1 MPQRLFVGN
10 LPNGCT
16 DYELSNE
23 FKSYGKVNSVEIKE
37 KKNNFDQ
44 ITLFAFIN
52 IEIDDKNLKQCKF
65 KFKKSFKKKK
75 SLKFFIISG
84 IREFSQQE
92 FRGEYLSVSVAKES
106 FLDRLKREREEANKA
121 NGITS
126 TPIIQTPIV
135 TKPLPKFISKKN
147 ETESSEGESS
157 SDESETTEPKP
168 AKIARISIP
177 IIEEPLIV
185 NEEDF
190 IIKKS
195 SRNSVLH
202 NGAIKIDQMSG
213 KVIGSTKKEIIPK
226 NLDSKAQAA
235 DMKRVQS
242 LNNMKNV
249 YNQQQLAI
257 KNALAKADATR
268 QKITFDDEEVIS
280 KQEKYKLFDGDE
292 EDDEDYSKNFEIK
305 EHFQGAK
312 GQKLL
317 ELQTKFKSDN
327 RFKIDSRF
335 RENEEDDDSNKF
347 QNWDQEEGDERK
359 WQLGI
364 LESVVGKKFQEHP
377 DKDGKQKGGKTMQ
390 RFDPTKQ
397 DHSKFFANKQ
407 IEKITAIDAEPID
420 EIVEEFDENIVSKET
435 FYKVS
440 DDLGKTLKTEGGF
453 SLLNMFGTSN
463 DGQIEQ
469 EEYKEKELSKKKTL
483 GFDKNPFKYDSSDS
497 EDESGFTKKVKQNQ
511 IARPDVKKTIGGR
524 MTEMGIF
531 RENLFIL
538 IGDKRLTEGAVFFT
552 SSRKLEENGKEFNEV
567 RHELKQIVKRKI
579 RKTQLSLKN
588 QHRGHVTKK
597 YNFKKK

>member
-1 MPQRLFVGN
+1 M
-10 LPNGCT
+10 
-16 DYELSNE
+16 
-23 FKSYGKVNSVEIKE
+23 
-37 KKNNFDQ
+37 
-44 ITLFAFIN
+44 
-52 IEIDDKNLKQCKF
+52 
-65 KFKKSFKKKK
+65 
-75 SLKFFIISG
+75 
-84 IREFSQQE
+84 
-92 FRGEYLSVSVAKES
+92 SVSVAKES

-121 NGITS
+121 NGGAPVVKKETE
-126 TPIIQTPIV
+126 IV
-135 TKPLPKFISKKN
+135 KTPLPKFISKKK
-147 ETESSEGESS
+147 
-157 SDESETTEPKP
+157 DESEDDSSSESEESEADEPTP
-168 AKIARISIP
+168 AKFARISTP
-177 IIEEPLIV
+177 IVEEPLIV
-185 NEEDF
+185 NEED
-190 IIKKS
+190 IIVKKS

-202 NGAIKIDQMSG
+202 NGLIKIDQMSG
-213 KVIGSTKKEIIPK
+213 KIIGSTKKEIIPK

-268 QKITFDDEEVIS
+268 QKIVFDDEEND
-280 KQEKYKLFDGDE
+280 KTEKYKLFDGDE
-292 EDDEDYSKNFEIK
+292 DEDEDYSKHFEEK

-317 ELQTKFKSDN
+317 ELQTKYKSDN

-335 RENEEDDDSNKF
+335 RENEEDETNKF

-377 DKDGKQKGGKTMQ
+377 EKDGNQKGGKTMT

-397 DHSKFFANKQ
+397 DHTKFLANKQ
-407 IEKITAIDAEPID
+407 TNKVVEEEVDGIP
-420 EIVEEFDENIVSKET
+420 EIVEDFDENIVSKET

-440 DDLGKTLKTEGGF
+440 DDLGKTLKADGGF

-463 DGQIEQ
+463 DNQMEQ
-469 EEYKEKELSKKKTL
+469 DEYKEKELSKKKTL

-497 EDESGFTKKVKQNQ
+497 EDESGFTKKVKQTVK
-511 IARPDVKKTIGGR
+511 PDVKKTTGGR

-538 IGDKRLTEGAVFFT
+538 IGDKRLTEGAVFFS
-552 SSRKLEENGKEFNEV
+552 SSRKSEENGKEFNEV
-567 RHELKQIVKRKI
+567 RNELKQIVKRKI

-588 QHRGHVTKK
+588 QHKGNFTKK

>member
-1 MPQRLFVGN
+1 M
-10 LPNGCT
+10 
-16 DYELSNE
+16 
-23 FKSYGKVNSVEIKE
+23 VN
-37 KKNNFDQ
+37 
-44 ITLFAFIN
+44 
-52 IEIDDKNLKQCKF
+52 KF
-65 KFKKSFKKKK
+65 
-75 SLKFFIISG
+75 SLKIIISG

-92 FRGEYLSVSVAKES
+92 FGGEYLSVSVAKES

-121 NGITS
+121 NGGSPVVKKETE
-126 TPIIQTPIV
+126 IV
-135 TKPLPKFISKKN
+135 KTPLPKFISKKK
-147 ETESSEGESS
+147 
-157 SDESETTEPKP
+157 DESEEDDDSSSESEAEQQTP
-168 AKIARISIP
+168 AKFARISIP
-177 IIEEPLIV
+177 IIEEPLTV

-190 IIKKS
+190 IVKKS

-202 NGAIKIDQMSG
+202 NGAIRIDQMSG

-268 QKITFDDEEVIS
+268 QKIVFEDEAND
-280 KQEKYKLFDGDE
+280 KNEKYKLFDGDE
-292 EDDEDYSKNFEIK
+292 DEDEDYSKHFEEK

-317 ELQTKFKSDN
+317 ELQTKYKSDN

-335 RENEEDDDSNKF
+335 RENEEDDTNKF

-377 DKDGKQKGGKTMQ
+377 EKDGNKKGGKTMT

-397 DHSKFFANKQ
+397 DHSKFLANKQ
-407 IEKITAIDAEPID
+407 TNKVVEEEVDEVP

-440 DDLGKTLKTEGGF
+440 DDLGKTLKTDGGF

-463 DGQIEQ
+463 DNQMEQ
-469 EEYKEKELSKKKTL
+469 DEYKEKELSKKKTL

-497 EDESGFTKKVKQNQ
+497 EDESGFTKKVNK
-511 IARPDVKKTIGGR
+511 AVKPDVKKTTGGR

-538 IGDKRLTEGAVFFT
+538 IGDKRLTEGAVFF
-552 SSRKLEENGKEFNEV
+552 SSSKKSEENGKEFNEV
-567 RHELKQIVKRKI
+567 RNELKQIVKRKI

-588 QHRGHVTKK
+588 QHKGKITKK

>member
-1 MPQRLFVGN
+1 M
-10 LPNGCT
+10 
-16 DYELSNE
+16 
-23 FKSYGKVNSVEIKE
+23 
-37 KKNNFDQ
+37 
-44 ITLFAFIN
+44 
-52 IEIDDKNLKQCKF
+52 
-65 KFKKSFKKKK
+65 
-75 SLKFFIISG
+75 
-84 IREFSQQE
+84 
-92 FRGEYLSVSVAKES
+92 SVSVAKES

-121 NGITS
+121 NGIKSSPVVKKDTE
-126 TPIIQTPIV
+126 IV
-135 TKPLPKFISKKN
+135 KTPLPKFVSKK
-147 ETESSEGESS
+147 TEESES
-157 SDESETTEPKP
+157 SDESESESEVDEPKP
-168 AKIARISIP
+168 AKIARISVP
-177 IIEEPLIV
+177 ITEEPLIV
-185 NEEDF
+185 DEEDF
-190 IIKKS
+190 IVKKS

-213 KVIGSTKKEIIPK
+213 KVIGSTKKEVILK

-268 QKITFDDEEVIS
+268 QKIVFDDEEDTQH
-280 KQEKYKLFDGDE
+280 QEKYKLFDGDE
-292 EDDEDYSKNFEIK
+292 EEEEDYSTNFDVK

-317 ELQTKFKSDN
+317 ELQTKYKSDN

-335 RENEEDDDSNKF
+335 RENEEEDSNKF

-364 LESVVGKKFQEHP
+364 LESVVGKKFQENP
-377 DKDGKQKGGKTMQ
+377 EKDGNQKGGKTMT

-397 DHSKFFANKQ
+397 DHSKFLANKTNKVV
-407 IEKITAIDAEPID
+407 EEEIDETP

-440 DDLGKTLKTEGGF
+440 DDLGKTLKTDGGF

-463 DGQIEQ
+463 ENQIEQ
-469 EEYKEKELSKKKTL
+469 DEYKEKELSKKKTL

-497 EDESGFTKKVKQNQ
+497 EDESGFTKKVKPTQMVK
-511 IARPDVKKTIGGR
+511 PDVKRANGGR

-552 SSRKLEENGKEFNEV
+552 SSRKPEENGREFNEV

-588 QHRGHVTKK
+588 QHKGKITKK